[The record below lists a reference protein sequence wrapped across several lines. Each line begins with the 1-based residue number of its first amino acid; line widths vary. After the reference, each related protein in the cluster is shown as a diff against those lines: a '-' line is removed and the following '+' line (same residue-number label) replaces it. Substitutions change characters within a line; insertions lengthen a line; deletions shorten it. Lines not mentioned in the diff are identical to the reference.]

1 MLEQATYFFNF
12 NLISCFHSFSLKD
25 YLQILQLIL
34 VYVYRY
40 IPIYMRQ
47 VIDGSANR
55 QYVILGF
62 GWMRILLFKDD
73 LIIAHC
79 YGS

>member
-1 MLEQATYFFNF
+1 
-12 NLISCFHSFSLKD
+12 
-25 YLQILQLIL
+25 
-34 VYVYRY
+34 
-40 IPIYMRQ
+40 MRQ